1 MAIIF
6 LNRFFYPDHSA
17 TSQLL
22 SDLAFEQD
30 SEGHDVC
37 VITSRQRYDD
47 PQIEL
52 PPLETIRG
60 VKVYRVA
67 TTRFGRHAL
76 LGRAIDYLTYY
87 VSAAFKLLL
96 LVRKGDIV
104 VAKTDPPMMSVL
116 VSPICW
122 LRRARLVN
130 WLQDVFPEVAQELGV
145 GRGAAAKFAYGIMRF
160 LRDRSLR
167 SADVNAVLGERMSE
181 KLISLGV
188 RPDRIVITPNWADE
202 NIHPVEREANALRQ
216 QWGLSDAFV
225 VGYSGNLGRAHEYD
239 TLLDAIALVEVS
251 QQQDTGSSALDIA
264 WLFIGGGA
272 LFETFKAAVAE
283 RHLKSVRFDPYQPRE
298 RLSESLSAADVH
310 LVSLLPEMEGLIV
323 PSKFY
328 GIAAAGRPTIFIGDH
343 DGEIARILSKH
354 SCGLTVPVKDGA
366 ALAQAVLKLAS
377 DPDAVAAMGQRAR
390 ALSEESYSFAKAMG
404 RWRAI
409 FDRLDA

>member
-22 SDLAFEQD
+22 SDLAFELD
-30 SEGHDVC
+30 SEAHDVC
-37 VITSRQRYDD
+37 VITSRQRYDN
-47 PQIEL
+47 PQMEL
-52 PPLETIRG
+52 PPSETIRG
-60 VKVYRVA
+60 VTVYRVA
-67 TTRFGRHAL
+67 TTRFGRHVL
-76 LGRAIDYLTYY
+76 IGRAIDYLTYY
-87 VSAAFKLLL
+87 ISASFKLLL

-122 LRRARLVN
+122 LRRARFVN

-145 GRGAAAKFAYGIMRF
+145 GRGAAAKFAYRIMRF

-181 KLISLGV
+181 KLMSLGV
-188 RPDRIVITPNWADE
+188 QPDRIVVTPNWADAK
-202 NIHPVEREANALRQ
+202 IHPVEREANALRQ

-225 VGYSGNLGRAHEYD
+225 VGYSGNLGRAHEYG
-239 TLLDAIALVEVS
+239 TLIDAIAFVEAS
-251 QQQDTGSSALDIA
+251 QHHDTGSSAHEIA

-283 RHLKSVRFDPYQPRE
+283 RNLKSVRFEPYQPRE

-390 ALSEESYSFAKAMG
+390 VLSEQSYSFAKAMA

-409 FDRLDA
+409 FDKLHA